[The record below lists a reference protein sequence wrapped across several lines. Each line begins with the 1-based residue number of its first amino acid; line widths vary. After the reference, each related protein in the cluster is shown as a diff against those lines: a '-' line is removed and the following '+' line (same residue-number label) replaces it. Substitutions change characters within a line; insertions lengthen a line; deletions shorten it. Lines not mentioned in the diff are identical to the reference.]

1 MVWDIESGTISKV
14 YFMRLASL
22 IYDAKFSL
30 DSSFLVTASMDDT
43 ASLYDIE
50 TMTCGDCG
58 GACILTFEGHK
69 RGVNSAVCYPQ

>member
-14 YFMRLASL
+14 YFMRLAAL

-30 DSSFLVTASMDDT
+30 DSSFLVTASMDYT
-43 ASLYDIE
+43 ATLYDIE
-50 TMTCGDCG
+50 TMTCGE
-58 GACILTFEGHK
+58 CILTFEGHK